1 MNIVVRCWSQDGW
14 VVMIQALSRL
24 NVADNTGAKEVGVI
38 KVYGGSRR
46 RYAEIGDVVL
56 VSVKKL
62 STFSGVK
69 KGDMFKALIV
79 RTKSKLRRKS
89 GATICF
95 DENAC
100 VLLKNDGSLLGSRV
114 FGPLTREL
122 KEKGYNKLV
131 SIAEFVL

>member
-1 MNIVVRCWSQDGW
+1 
-14 VVMIQALSRL
+14 MIQALSRL

-38 KVYGGSRR
+38 KVYGGTRR
-46 RYAEIGDVVL
+46 RYAGIGDIVL

-69 KGDMFKALIV
+69 KGEMFKALIV
-79 RTKSKLRRKS
+79 RTKSGIKRKS
-89 GATICF
+89 GATLKF

-100 VLLKNDGSLLGSRV
+100 VLLKNDGTILGTRV

-122 KEKGYNKLV
+122 KEKGYNKLI

>member
-1 MNIVVRCWSQDGW
+1 
-14 VVMIQALSRL
+14 MIQALSRL

-46 RYAEIGDVVL
+46 RYASIGDIVL

-69 KGDMFKALIV
+69 KGEMFKALIV
-79 RTKSKLRRKS
+79 RTKTGIKRKS
-89 GATICF
+89 GAILRF

-100 VLLKNDGSLLGSRV
+100 VLLKNDGTILGTRV

-122 KEKGYNKLV
+122 KEKGYNKLI

>member
-1 MNIVVRCWSQDGW
+1 
-14 VVMIQALSRL
+14 MIQVLSRL

-38 KVYGGSRR
+38 KVYGGTRR
-46 RYAEIGDVVL
+46 RYAGIGDIVL

-69 KGDMFKALIV
+69 KGEMFKALIV
-79 RTKSKLRRKS
+79 RTKTGIKRKS
-89 GATICF
+89 GATLSF

-100 VLLKNDGSLLGSRV
+100 VLLKNDGTILGTRV

-122 KEKGYNKLV
+122 KEKGYNKLI